1 MFDRQRA
8 EKLLD
13 GYLRRKEGERLAPY
27 LCIAGVP
34 TIGVGAT
41 TYPDGRKVTLQ
52 DPPITRA
59 QMDRML
65 QIEIDRYIDAVL
77 PMVHHNVSTGQLVG
91 LVLCAY
97 NIGIPS
103 LAKSSMVRLHNAGDY
118 AGAARAF
125 GLWNKYR
132 NPKTGKLEASS
143 ALTARRMQE
152 AAIYLSDQPVQP
164 IQEVVPESKLLNSPL
179 VKLGSSV
186 AVGGV
191 GTIASTQQEP
201 PAAALPELPA
211 LAQVAEHASTAQ
223 VVMSTLRSFVPEG
236 VTPAMVF
243 GVALL
248 VVGAAVVYWRWR
260 QRSEGWA

>member
-1 MFDRQRA
+1 MYDRQRA

-13 GYLRRKEGERLAPY
+13 GYLRRKEGEKLSPY

-52 DPPITRA
+52 DPPITKA

-77 PMVHHNVSTGQLVG
+77 PMVNHNVTTGQLVG
-91 LVLCAY
+91 LVLCGY
-97 NIGIPS
+97 NIGLPS

-118 AGAARAF
+118 AGAGRAF

-132 NPKTGKLEASS
+132 NPKTRKLEVSK
-143 ALTARRMQE
+143 ALTARRLQE
-152 AAIYLSDQPVQP
+152 ASIYLSDSFPAEHAPQAV
-164 IQEVVPESKLLNSPL
+164 IEESRLPQSPL
-179 VKLGSSV
+179 VKLGSSI
-186 AVGGV
+186 ALGGV
-191 GTIASTQQEP
+191 GTIATT
-201 PAAALPELPA
+201 APEEAPVPT
-211 LAQVAEHASTAQ
+211 LAQVSEGASTVQ
-223 VVMSTLRSFVPEG
+223 TLISTLQSFVPPG
-236 VTPAMVF
+236 VTPGMVF
-243 GVALL
+243 GAALIL
-248 VVGAAVVYWRWR
+248 AGCAVVYWRWR